1 MLMDP
6 KELHQ
11 EDMDKVAGGTRPN
24 MWLNTVED
32 IEQTPIFE
40 ELKSRLTQY
49 KRDNDLSNTD
59 NLEECEKRLMSY
71 IKFQGGYR
79 VKRETVNE
87 FVEKYLPLV

>member
-1 MLMDP
+1 MDP

-11 EDMDKVAGGTRPN
+11 EDMDRVAGGVRTN
-24 MWLNTVED
+24 TWLNTVED

-49 KRDNDLSNTD
+49 KRDNDLCNPD
-59 NLEECEKRLMSY
+59 KLEECEKRLMTY
-71 IKFQGGYR
+71 IKFEAGYR
-79 VKRETVNE
+79 IKRETVNE